1 MAEQESMVYDK
12 ESDMVLGDV
21 ISESDK
27 YFDKDSP
34 QYVLWEQ
41 NRRQLGLR
49 QNHLWNGTLWLFD
62 GV

>member
-34 QYVLWEQ
+34 QYVL
-41 NRRQLGLR
+41 
-49 QNHLWNGTLWLFD
+49 
-62 GV
+62 